1 MTNLATNLTTTAA
14 KHPEQAALRVNGQ
27 GITYAQLHGMAA
39 KIAGALRANGIQ
51 PGDRVA
57 IILPN
62 VPAFPVVYWGIL
74 LAGGI
79 VVPMN
84 PLLKAGEI
92 DYFFTDSGAKIA
104 FVWPDFVAEATK
116 GAANSGTRI
125 IECGPMGPVEGGLEG
140 GDPIAEPH
148 ERADD
153 DTAIIL
159 YTSGTT
165 GRPKGAELTHR
176 NIHLN
181 ATRSATTIQE
191 ITSDDVV
198 MGCLPLFHVFGLVVG
213 LNAATIAGASLALI
227 PRFDPAAAIE
237 VIEKER
243 VTIMQGVPTMYAAI
257 LNHPQSDGMD
267 ASSLRVC
274 ASGGSAMPLE
284 VMRSFE
290 DKFGCI
296 ILEGYGLS
304 ETSPVAS
311 FNMPDRERKP
321 GTIGVAI
328 PGCEMKCVDLDGNE
342 VPVGEVGE
350 IAIRGDNVMK
360 GYWGKPEAT
369 AEAIPDGW
377 FRTGDLATM
386 DDEGYFTIVDRKKDM
401 ILRGGMNVYPREVEE
416 VIYTHPDVVEVAVV
430 GMPDEP
436 DGRAGRRRRRAAGG
450 RHRHPRGHH
459 RVHQGAD
466 RRLQVPPHGV
476 GRADAAEGPDRQDP
490 APRGARPRPRSERLA
505 LVPDAVR
512 LPRVRRAPRGAP
524 GTAGGCRAWCCSAC
538 GPRCSSSPSRSG
550 CASRSSP
557 GRAPVTAAWCGWSVR
572 RSCSWPWACCGG
584 RGGRCA
590 RCAAA
595 GARGGPCCSCW
606 AASPSSRRC

>member
-1 MTNLATNLTTTAA
+1 M
-14 KHPEQAALRVNGQ
+14 
-27 GITYAQLHGMAA
+27 
-39 KIAGALRANGIQ
+39 IQ
-51 PGDRVA
+51 Q
-57 IILPN
+57 ILP
-62 VPAFPVVYWGIL
+62 
-74 LAGGI
+74 
-79 VVPMN
+79 
-84 PLLKAGEI
+84 E
-92 DYFFTDSGAKIA
+92 
-104 FVWPDFVAEATK
+104 
-116 GAANSGTRI
+116 
-125 IECGPMGPVEGGLEG
+125 
-140 GDPIAEPH
+140 
-148 ERADD
+148 
-153 DTAIIL
+153 
-159 YTSGTT
+159 
-165 GRPKGAELTHR
+165 
-176 NIHLN
+176 
-181 ATRSATTIQE
+181 
-191 ITSDDVV
+191 DVV

-430 GMPDEP
+430 GMPDELMGEQVGAAVALREGATATP
-436 DGRAGRRRRRAAGG
+436 EDIIEYTKERIAAYKYPRKVWVVPELPKGPTGKILRRE
-450 RHRHPRGHH
+450 
-459 RVHQGAD
+459 VHA
-466 RRLQVPPHGV
+466 P
-476 GRADAAEGPDRQDP
+476 AEG
-490 APRGARPRPRSERLA
+490 
-505 LVPDAVR
+505 
-512 LPRVRRAPRGAP
+512 
-524 GTAGGCRAWCCSAC
+524 
-538 GPRCSSSPSRSG
+538 
-550 CASRSSP
+550 
-557 GRAPVTAAWCGWSVR
+557 
-572 RSCSWPWACCGG
+572 
-584 RGGRCA
+584 
-590 RCAAA
+590 
-595 GARGGPCCSCW
+595 
-606 AASPSSRRC
+606 

>member
-1 MTNLATNLTTTAA
+1 MTNLSTNLTTTAA
-14 KHPEQAALRVNGQ
+14 AHPEQNALRVNGQ
-27 GITYAQLHGMAA
+27 GVTYAQLHGMAA
-39 KIAGALRANGIQ
+39 KVAGTLRENGIQ

-57 IILPN
+57 VILPN

-84 PLLKAGEI
+84 PLLKSGEI

-104 FVWPDFVAEATK
+104 FVWPDFVDEAVK
-116 GAANSGTRI
+116 GAQNSGTRVVTT
-125 IECGPMGPVEGGLEG
+125 GAMGPEDFEGGT
-140 GDPIAEPH
+140 PVPEPTPR
-148 ERADD
+148 EDD

-165 GRPKGAELTHR
+165 GRPKGAELTHS

-181 ATRSATTIQE
+181 AMRSAQVIQQM
-191 ITSDDVV
+191 TADDVV

-213 LNAATIAGASLALI
+213 LNAATISGASLALI
-227 PRFDPAAAIE
+227 PRFDPQAAVE

-257 LNHPQSDGMD
+257 LNHPSSDGMD
-267 ASSLRVC
+267 ASSLRTC

-284 VMRSFE
+284 VMKAFE
-290 DKFGCI
+290 EKFGCV

-311 FNMPDRERKP
+311 FNMPDKERKP

-328 PGCEMKCVDLDGNE
+328 PGCEMRCVDLDGNE

-360 GYWGKPEAT
+360 GYWNKPEAT

-416 VIYTHPDVVEVAVV
+416 VVYQHPDVLEVAVV
-430 GMPDEP
+430 GLPDDLLGEQVGAAVALREGSTATP
-436 DGRAGRRRRRAAGG
+436 EDIIAFTKERIAAYKYPRKVWVVDALPKGPTGKILRREVRA
-450 RHRHPRGHH
+450 P
-459 RVHQGAD
+459 
-466 RRLQVPPHGV
+466 
-476 GRADAAEGPDRQDP
+476 AEG
-490 APRGARPRPRSERLA
+490 
-505 LVPDAVR
+505 
-512 LPRVRRAPRGAP
+512 
-524 GTAGGCRAWCCSAC
+524 
-538 GPRCSSSPSRSG
+538 
-550 CASRSSP
+550 
-557 GRAPVTAAWCGWSVR
+557 
-572 RSCSWPWACCGG
+572 
-584 RGGRCA
+584 
-590 RCAAA
+590 
-595 GARGGPCCSCW
+595 
-606 AASPSSRRC
+606 

>member
-14 KHPEQAALRVNGQ
+14 ELPEKDALRVNGQ
-27 GITYAQLHGMAA
+27 GVTYAQLHGMAA
-39 KIAGALRANGIQ
+39 KVAGTLRENGIQ

-57 IILPN
+57 VILPN

-104 FVWPDFVAEATK
+104 FVWPDFVEEATK
-116 GAANSGTRI
+116 GAENSGTRVVRT
-125 IECGPMGPVEGGLEG
+125 GAMGPEDFEGGEPL
-140 GDPIAEPH
+140 AEPH
-148 ERADD
+148 AREDD

-165 GRPKGAELTHR
+165 GRPKGAELTHS

-181 ATRSATTIQE
+181 AMRSAKVIQE
-191 ITSDDVV
+191 MTSDDVV

-227 PRFDPAAAIE
+227 PRFDPQAAIE

-257 LNHPQSDGMD
+257 LNHPSSDGMD
-267 ASSLRVC
+267 ASSLRTC

-290 DKFGCI
+290 EKFGCV

-311 FNMPDRERKP
+311 FNMPDKERKP
-321 GTIGVAI
+321 GTIGLAI
-328 PGCEMKCVDLDGNE
+328 PGCEMRCVDLDGNE

-360 GYWGKPEAT
+360 GYWNKPEAT

-416 VIYTHPDVVEVAVV
+416 VIYTHPDVLEVAVV
-430 GMPDEP
+430 GIPDELYGEQVGAAVALREGATASTDEIIAFTKERIAAYKYP
-436 DGRAGRRRRRAAGG
+436 RTVWVVDALPKGPTGKILRRE
-450 RHRHPRGHH
+450 
-459 RVHQGAD
+459 VHA
-466 RRLQVPPHGV
+466 P
-476 GRADAAEGPDRQDP
+476 AE
-490 APRGARPRPRSERLA
+490 
-505 LVPDAVR
+505 
-512 LPRVRRAPRGAP
+512 
-524 GTAGGCRAWCCSAC
+524 
-538 GPRCSSSPSRSG
+538 
-550 CASRSSP
+550 
-557 GRAPVTAAWCGWSVR
+557 
-572 RSCSWPWACCGG
+572 
-584 RGGRCA
+584 
-590 RCAAA
+590 
-595 GARGGPCCSCW
+595 
-606 AASPSSRRC
+606 

>member
-1 MTNLATNLTTTAA
+1 MTNLATNLTTTAD

-27 GITYAQLHGMAA
+27 GVTYQQLHGLAA
-39 KIAGALRANGIQ
+39 KVAGTLRANGIE

-57 IILPN
+57 VILPN

-104 FVWPDFVAEATK
+104 FVWPDFVPEATK
-116 GAANSGTRI
+116 GAATSGTRI
-125 IECGPMGPVEGGLEG
+125 VECGPMGPTDFEGGE
-140 GDPIAEPH
+140 PITEPL

-181 ATRSATTIQE
+181 ALRSATVIQE
-191 ITSDDVV
+191 VSADDVV

-213 LNAATIAGASLALI
+213 LNAATIVGASLALI
-227 PRFDPAAAIE
+227 PRFDPEAAIE

-257 LNHPQSDGMD
+257 LNHPRSDGMD
-267 ASSLRVC
+267 ASSLRTC

-290 DKFGCI
+290 DKFNCV

-321 GTIGVAI
+321 GTIGIAI
-328 PGCEMKCVDLDGNE
+328 PGCEMRVVDLEGNT
-342 VPVGEVGE
+342 VPDGEVGE

-360 GYWGKPEAT
+360 GYWNKPEAT

-377 FRTGDLATM
+377 FRTGDLATR
-386 DDEGYFTIVDRKKDM
+386 DEEGYFTIVDRKKDM

-416 VIYTHPDVVEVAVV
+416 VVYQHPDVIEVAVV
-430 GMPDEP
+430 GLPDELLGEQVGAAVALREGSTATP
-436 DGRAGRRRRRAAGG
+436 EDIIEFTKERIAAYKYPRRVWVVDALPKGPTGKILRRE
-450 RHRHPRGHH
+450 
-459 RVHQGAD
+459 VHAPAD
-466 RRLQVPPHGV
+466 
-476 GRADAAEGPDRQDP
+476 
-490 APRGARPRPRSERLA
+490 
-505 LVPDAVR
+505 
-512 LPRVRRAPRGAP
+512 
-524 GTAGGCRAWCCSAC
+524 
-538 GPRCSSSPSRSG
+538 
-550 CASRSSP
+550 
-557 GRAPVTAAWCGWSVR
+557 
-572 RSCSWPWACCGG
+572 
-584 RGGRCA
+584 
-590 RCAAA
+590 
-595 GARGGPCCSCW
+595 
-606 AASPSSRRC
+606 

>member
-1 MTNLATNLTTTAA
+1 VTNLASNLTTTAA
-14 KHPEQAALRVNGQ
+14 QRSEATALKFMGHDLSYAAL
-27 GITYAQLHGMAA
+27 AGMAA
-39 KIAGALRANGIQ
+39 TVAGALREAGIQ

-74 LAGGI
+74 LAGGT

-84 PLLKAGEI
+84 PLLKSGEI
-92 DYFFTDSGAKIA
+92 DYFFTDSGAKVA
-104 FVWPDFVAEATK
+104 FVWPDFVEEATK
-116 GAANSGTRI
+116 GAATSGTRI
-125 IECGPMGPVEGGLEG
+125 VPCGPMGPAEGTLEG
-140 GDPIAEPH
+140 GTPIAEPIA
-148 ERADD
+148 RDD
-153 DTAIIL
+153 EDTAIIL

-181 ATRSATTIQE
+181 ATRCATVIQD
-191 ITSDDVV
+191 ITHEDVI

-213 LNAATIAGASLALI
+213 LNAATLVGASLALI
-227 PRFDPAAAIE
+227 PRFDPAEAIK
-237 VIEKER
+237 VISTQG
-243 VTIMQGVPTMYAAI
+243 VTVMQGVPTMYAAI
-257 LNHPQSDGMD
+257 LNHPDADSMD
-267 ASSLRVC
+267 ASTLRTC

-284 VMRSFE
+284 VMRAFE
-290 DKFGCI
+290 EKFGCI

-321 GTIGVAI
+321 GTIGIAI
-328 PGCEMKCVDLDGNE
+328 PGCEMRCVDLDGNE

-416 VIYTHPDVVEVAVV
+416 LLYTHPDVLEAAVV
-430 GMPDEP
+430 GLPDELLGEQVGAAVALRP
-436 DGRAGRRRRRAAGG
+436 GATVTPEEISAWAKERIAAYKYPRKVWIVNELPKGPTGKILRRE
-450 RHRHPRGHH
+450 
-459 RVHQGAD
+459 VHA
-466 RRLQVPPHGV
+466 P
-476 GRADAAEGPDRQDP
+476 AED
-490 APRGARPRPRSERLA
+490 
-505 LVPDAVR
+505 
-512 LPRVRRAPRGAP
+512 
-524 GTAGGCRAWCCSAC
+524 
-538 GPRCSSSPSRSG
+538 
-550 CASRSSP
+550 
-557 GRAPVTAAWCGWSVR
+557 
-572 RSCSWPWACCGG
+572 
-584 RGGRCA
+584 
-590 RCAAA
+590 
-595 GARGGPCCSCW
+595 
-606 AASPSSRRC
+606 

>member
-14 KHPEQAALRVNGQ
+14 KYPEQAALRVNGQ

-39 KIAGALRANGIQ
+39 KVAGALRANGIQ

-74 LAGGI
+74 LAGGT

-92 DYFFTDSGAKIA
+92 DYFFSDSGAKIA

-116 GAANSGTRI
+116 GAANSGTPI
-125 IECGPMGPVEGGLEG
+125 IECGPIGPVEGSLEG
-140 GDPIAEPH
+140 GEPIAEPH

-181 ATRSATTIQE
+181 AQRSCTSIQE
-191 ITSDDVV
+191 ITPDDIV

-267 ASSLRVC
+267 ALLPARLRLRRVRD
-274 ASGGSAMPLE
+274 AARGHE
-284 VMRSFE
+284 VVRGQVRLH
-290 DKFGCI
+290 DPR
-296 ILEGYGLS
+296 GLR
-304 ETSPVAS
+304 PVRDQ
-311 FNMPDRERKP
+311 PCRELQHARP
-321 GTIGVAI
+321 RAQARHHRRRH
-328 PGCEMKCVDLDGNE
+328 PRLRDE
-342 VPVGEVGE
+342 VRRPRRQ
-350 IAIRGDNVMK
+350 RG
-360 GYWGKPEAT
+360 
-369 AEAIPDGW
+369 
-377 FRTGDLATM
+377 
-386 DDEGYFTIVDRKKDM
+386 
-401 ILRGGMNVYPREVEE
+401 
-416 VIYTHPDVVEVAVV
+416 
-430 GMPDEP
+430 
-436 DGRAGRRRRRAAGG
+436 AGRRG
-450 RHRHPRGHH
+450 R
-459 RVHQGAD
+459 
-466 RRLQVPPHGV
+466 
-476 GRADAAEGPDRQDP
+476 
-490 APRGARPRPRSERLA
+490 
-505 LVPDAVR
+505 
-512 LPRVRRAPRGAP
+512 
-524 GTAGGCRAWCCSAC
+524 
-538 GPRCSSSPSRSG
+538 
-550 CASRSSP
+550 
-557 GRAPVTAAWCGWSVR
+557 
-572 RSCSWPWACCGG
+572 
-584 RGGRCA
+584 
-590 RCAAA
+590 
-595 GARGGPCCSCW
+595 
-606 AASPSSRRC
+606 

>member
-1 MTNLATNLTTTAA
+1 MTNLATNLTTTATEHA
-14 KHPEQAALRVNGQ
+14 EQAALRVNGQ
-27 GITYAQLHGMAA
+27 GITYGQLHQMAA
-39 KIAGALRANGIQ
+39 EVAGTLRENGIQ

-57 IILPN
+57 VILPN
-62 VPAFPVVYWGIL
+62 VPSFPVVYWGIL

-92 DYFFTDSGAKIA
+92 DFFFTNSGAKIA
-104 FVWPDFVAEATK
+104 FVWPDFVDEATK
-116 GAANSGTRI
+116 GAQNSGTRI
-125 IECGPMGPVEGGLEG
+125 VTTGPMGPQDFEGGE
-140 GDPIAEPH
+140 PIPEPTPR
-148 ERADD
+148 EDD

-165 GRPKGAELTHR
+165 GRPKGAELTHS

-181 ATRSATTIQE
+181 AMRSAQVIQE
-191 ITSDDVV
+191 MTSDDIV

-213 LNAATIAGASLALI
+213 LNAATISGASLALI
-227 PRFDPAAAIE
+227 PRFDPQAAIE

-257 LNHPQSDGMD
+257 LNHPSSDGMD
-267 ASSLRVC
+267 ASSLRTC

-284 VMRSFE
+284 VMKAFE
-290 DKFGCI
+290 EKFGCV

-311 FNMPDRERKP
+311 FNMPTRERKP

-360 GYWGKPEAT
+360 GYWQNPEAT

-386 DDEGYFTIVDRKKDM
+386 DDDGYFTIVDRKKDM

-416 VIYTHPDVVEVAVV
+416 VVYQHPDVLEVAVV
-430 GMPDEP
+430 GMPDDLLGEQVGAAVALREGSDATP
-436 DGRAGRRRRRAAGG
+436 EDIIAFTKERIAAYKYPRKVWVVDALPKGPTGKILRRE
-450 RHRHPRGHH
+450 
-459 RVHQGAD
+459 VH
-466 RRLQVPPHGV
+466 
-476 GRADAAEGPDRQDP
+476 
-490 APRGARPRPRSERLA
+490 APSE
-505 LVPDAVR
+505 
-512 LPRVRRAPRGAP
+512 
-524 GTAGGCRAWCCSAC
+524 
-538 GPRCSSSPSRSG
+538 
-550 CASRSSP
+550 
-557 GRAPVTAAWCGWSVR
+557 
-572 RSCSWPWACCGG
+572 
-584 RGGRCA
+584 
-590 RCAAA
+590 
-595 GARGGPCCSCW
+595 
-606 AASPSSRRC
+606 

>member
-14 KHPEQAALRVNGQ
+14 EQPEKDALRVNGQ
-27 GITYAQLHGMAA
+27 GVTYAQLHGMAA
-39 KIAGALRANGIQ
+39 KVAGTLRANGIE

-57 IILPN
+57 LILPN
-62 VPAFPVVYWGIL
+62 VPAFPVVYWGVL
-74 LAGGI
+74 LAGGV

-84 PLLKAGEI
+84 PLLKSGEI
-92 DYFFTDSGAKIA
+92 EYFFTDSGAKIA
-104 FVWPDFVAEATK
+104 FVWPDFVGEATK
-116 GAANSGTRI
+116 GAGSSGTRI
-125 IECGPMGPVEGGLEG
+125 VETGPMGPNDFEG
-140 GDPIAEPH
+140 GDPIAEPTPR
-148 ERADD
+148 EDD
-153 DTAIIL
+153 DDAIIL

-181 ATRSATTIQE
+181 ATRSAQVIQTM
-191 ITSDDVV
+191 TSDDVV

-227 PRFDPAAAIE
+227 PRFDPQAAIE

-257 LNHPQSDGMD
+257 LNHPASDGMD
-267 ASSLRVC
+267 ASSLRTC

-290 DKFGCI
+290 EKFGCV

-321 GTIGVAI
+321 GTIGIAI
-328 PGCEMKCVDLDGNE
+328 PGCEMRCVDLDGTE

-360 GYWGKPEAT
+360 GYWNNPEAT

-416 VIYTHPDVVEVAVV
+416 LIYTHPDVLEVAVV
-430 GMPDEP
+430 AMPDELLGEQVGAAVALREGSTATP
-436 DGRAGRRRRRAAGG
+436 EDIIAFAKERIAAYKYPRRVWVVETLPKGPTGKILRRE
-450 RHRHPRGHH
+450 
-459 RVHQGAD
+459 VHA
-466 RRLQVPPHGV
+466 P
-476 GRADAAEGPDRQDP
+476 AE
-490 APRGARPRPRSERLA
+490 
-505 LVPDAVR
+505 
-512 LPRVRRAPRGAP
+512 
-524 GTAGGCRAWCCSAC
+524 
-538 GPRCSSSPSRSG
+538 
-550 CASRSSP
+550 
-557 GRAPVTAAWCGWSVR
+557 
-572 RSCSWPWACCGG
+572 
-584 RGGRCA
+584 
-590 RCAAA
+590 
-595 GARGGPCCSCW
+595 
-606 AASPSSRRC
+606 

>member
-1 MTNLATNLTTTAA
+1 MTNLSTNLTTTAA
-14 KHPEQAALRVNGQ
+14 EQPDKDALRVNGQ
-27 GITYAQLHGMAA
+27 GVTYAQLHAMAA
-39 KIAGALRANGIQ
+39 KVAGTLRENGVE

-57 IILPN
+57 VILPN
-62 VPAFPVVYWGIL
+62 VPSFPVVYWGIL
-74 LAGGI
+74 LAGGV

-92 DYFFTDSGAKIA
+92 DFFFTNSGAKIA
-104 FVWPDFVAEATK
+104 FVWPDFVEEATK
-116 GAANSGTRI
+116 GAQNSGTRVVTT
-125 IECGPMGPVEGGLEG
+125 GPMGPEDFEG
-140 GDPIAEPH
+140 GDPVTEPTPR
-148 ERADD
+148 EDD

-165 GRPKGAELTHR
+165 GRPKGAELTHS

-181 ATRSATTIQE
+181 ATRSAQVIQ
-191 ITSDDVV
+191 TLSSDDIV

-213 LNAATIAGASLALI
+213 LNAATTVGASLALI

-267 ASSLRVC
+267 ASSLRTC

-284 VMRSFE
+284 VMKAFE
-290 DKFGCI
+290 EKFGCV

-311 FNMPDRERKP
+311 FNMPDKERKP

-328 PGCEMKCVDLDGNE
+328 PGCEMRCVDLDGAE

-360 GYWGKPEAT
+360 GYWQNPEAT

-416 VIYTHPDVVEVAVV
+416 VIYQHPDVLEVAVV
-430 GMPDEP
+430 GMPDDLLGEQVGAAVALREGSDATP
-436 DGRAGRRRRRAAGG
+436 EDVIAFTKERIAAYKYPRKVWVVDALPKGPTGKILRRE
-450 RHRHPRGHH
+450 
-459 RVHQGAD
+459 VHA
-466 RRLQVPPHGV
+466 P
-476 GRADAAEGPDRQDP
+476 AE
-490 APRGARPRPRSERLA
+490 
-505 LVPDAVR
+505 
-512 LPRVRRAPRGAP
+512 
-524 GTAGGCRAWCCSAC
+524 
-538 GPRCSSSPSRSG
+538 
-550 CASRSSP
+550 
-557 GRAPVTAAWCGWSVR
+557 
-572 RSCSWPWACCGG
+572 
-584 RGGRCA
+584 
-590 RCAAA
+590 
-595 GARGGPCCSCW
+595 
-606 AASPSSRRC
+606 